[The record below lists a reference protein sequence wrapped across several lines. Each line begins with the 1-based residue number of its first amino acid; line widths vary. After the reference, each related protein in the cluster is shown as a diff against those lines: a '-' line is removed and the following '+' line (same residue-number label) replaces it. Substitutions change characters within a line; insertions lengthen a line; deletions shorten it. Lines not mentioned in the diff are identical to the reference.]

1 MLSPTIF
8 FALVVGTIYA
18 FQSFGQI
25 DILIPFRNLPANL
38 HVNVLIYNVVNTLTQ
53 ENNTGVAAV
62 MSIALFVLTLL
73 VTLLQMRF
81 LESRVH
87 YGR

>member
-25 DILIPFRNLPANL
+25 DIFDPLPQPPGQSARQC
-38 HVNVLIYNVVNTLTQ
+38 LIYNVVNTLTQ